1 MSILESIILGLL
13 FGATFQLLKI
23 TTDHKKRIEKL
34 EEKYEVI
41 D

>member
-13 FGATFQLLKI
+13 FGSVFKLLQI
-23 TTDHKKRIEKL
+23 TKEQKQRIEKL
-34 EEKYEVI
+34 EEENEVN